1 MSRLSDADAEWN
13 VENAESAEDA
23 EGIEGEERNAENAE
37 SAEDAEGIEG
47 EERNAEGGRGGSA
60 LERVRARLVALRQN
74 RRAVLAAAVAL
85 DVAVVLMVLMVR
97 WQAQVREVPEPELLG
112 ATEVRDWW
120 WTVGWIGDL
129 TLFPGPDAGHWAVD
143 ALRWMEGA
151 WLDRNRAP
159 IYTTLL
165 ALSTPLF
172 GDLVFAGHMVNHLL
186 SLALAL
192 VAYALGRAT
201 SGRAAAVGAAVM
213 VACSPALLG
222 AKGLFGVDPT
232 QQLAIMLLALLTW
245 WAASGRWWRLP
256 AAGLAVGLAGAAHY
270 LSMAFAV
277 PAALL
282 LVLSDPPAAPAPD
295 EGDEEMPALPLR
307 LRGWL
312 RDPRRLPGARWL
324 YRLFAPAAAMVLG
337 YGVWTLC
344 MMRHPPTSLWHVV
357 HVYSEGIA
365 TYSGESSETAMTIG
379 QAVAL
384 VLQRL
389 GGAMGQLQQEVLGG
403 WARAPFTWHVLAA
416 LMLIGIVGPWLRPR
430 PGTRLGW
437 DWRPGLWILVFMTPM
452 VGLAASQ
459 TPGRYYVYAVPL
471 VFLAFMRGLA
481 VAAGVVDR
489 LVRWKV
495 ARWPA
500 GLLAPALCVGVAA
513 WFAVGFVDHWDL
525 RPDLDRDLY
534 NRRVGQLVRK
544 KFGPGECIITRS
556 QEILFY
562 SGRTGTL
569 TAPCALYQARKLG
582 ACLHRILSNCRK
594 DDEIPFVL
602 EDNTH
607 YGPGDRPNQEI
618 QALVRENFKVEGTV
632 KYEEQTARVYRMKRH
647 ILEAVLLQA
656 NRSK

>member
-1 MSRLSDADAEWN
+1 MAETGGKQ
-13 VENAESAEDA
+13 SSTSTDP
-23 EGIEGEERNAENAE
+23 GEETAENAE
-37 SAEDAEGIEG
+37 SADGGEGSVLQRWG
-47 EERNAEGGRGGSA
+47 
-60 LERVRARLVALRQN
+60 ARLRALRQN
-74 RRAVLAAAVAL
+74 RRAALAAAVVL
-85 DVAVVLMVLMVR
+85 DVAVVLMVLIIR
-97 WQAQVREVPEPELLG
+97 WQAQVREVPEPALLG
-112 ATEVRDWW
+112 ATEARDWW

-143 ALRWMEGA
+143 ALKWMEGGL
-151 WLDRNRAP
+151 LDRNRAP
-159 IYTTLL
+159 VYTTLIGL
-165 ALSTPLF
+165 TTPLF
-172 GDLVFAGHMVNHLL
+172 GDAVFAGHMINHLL

-201 SGRAAAVGAAVM
+201 SGRAAAVGAAIM

-232 QQLAIMLLALLTW
+232 QQLAIVLLALLSW
-245 WAASGRWWRLP
+245 WAASGRWWRLG

-270 LSMAFAV
+270 LSLAFAV

-282 LVLSDPPAAPAPD
+282 LVLSDPPARPPAA
-295 EGDEEMPALPLR
+295 EGDAVPGLARR
-307 LRGWL
+307 LITWL

-324 YRLFAPAAAMVLG
+324 YRLFAPAAAMGLG
-337 YGVWTLC
+337 YLVWRLC

-365 TYSGESSETAMTIG
+365 TYSGKSAETAMTIG
-379 QAVAL
+379 QAVDL
-384 VLQRL
+384 VQQRL
-389 GGAMGQLQQEVLGG
+389 GGAAGQLQQEVLGG
-403 WARAPFTWHVLAA
+403 WARAPFTWHVVAA
-416 LMLIGIVGPWLRPR
+416 LMLLGLVGPWLRPR

-437 DWRPGLWILVFMTPM
+437 DWRPGLWLLVFMTPM

-481 VAAGVVDR
+481 AAAGGVDR
-489 LVRWKV
+489 LIRRKV
-495 ARWPA
+495 TRWPA

-513 WFAVGFVDHWDL
+513 WFAAGFVERWDL

-544 KFGPGECIITRS
+544 TFGPGECIITRS

-582 ACLHRILSNCRK
+582 ACLHRILTNCRESE
-594 DDEIPFVL
+594 DIPFVL

-607 YGPGDRPNQEI
+607 YGPGDRPNTEL
-618 QALVRENFKVEGTV
+618 QALVKENFKLEGRV

-647 ILEAVLLQA
+647 ILEAVLQQA
-656 NRSK
+656 NRSD